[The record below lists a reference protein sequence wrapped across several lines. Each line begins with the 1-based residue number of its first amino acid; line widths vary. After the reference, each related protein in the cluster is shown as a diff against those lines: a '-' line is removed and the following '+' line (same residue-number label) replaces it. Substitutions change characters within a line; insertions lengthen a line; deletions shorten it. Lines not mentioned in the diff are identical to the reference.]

1 MMDGSELLLETI
13 KIEDGK
19 AQYLEYHQR
28 RVDRSRVQLLNLK
41 DRLDLREYLLDIP
54 QTGTYRCRVIYSDR
68 VHLVEY
74 IPYRY
79 IPRFKYIAVESS
91 IDYRYKYLDRSQIDE
106 IKTLYSNFDD
116 IIFIQNGRVCDTTI
130 ANIAILIDD
139 EWLTPK
145 TPLLEGTT
153 RERLID
159 SGFLKTADIR
169 VKDLKDAKAFAVM
182 NALSGFRV
190 IDKAYIKEER
200 SNESYSIG

>member
-1 MMDGSELLLETI
+1 LLLETI

-19 AQYLEYHQR
+19 ALYLEYHQR
-28 RVDRSRVQLLNLK
+28 RIDRSRTQLLNLQ
-41 DRLDLREYLLDIP
+41 DRLNLREHLIDMP
-54 QTGTYRCRVIYSDR
+54 QKGIYRCRVIYSDR

-74 IPYRY
+74 IPYSY
-79 IPRFKYIAVESS
+79 IPRYRYIAVESS

-106 IKTLYSNFDD
+106 IKTLYSDFDD
-116 IIFIQNGRVCDTTI
+116 IIFIQNGKVCDTTV

-159 SGFLKTADIR
+159 NGFLKTAEIE
-169 VKDLKDAKAFAVM
+169 VKDLKEAKSFAIM
-182 NALSGFRV
+182 NALSGFRIV
-190 IDKAYIKEER
+190 DKAYIKKER
-200 SNESYSIG
+200 NNESYTIG

>member
-1 MMDGSELLLETI
+1 MMDGSKLLLETI

-19 AQYLEYHQR
+19 PLHLEYHQKR
-28 RVDRSRVQLLNLK
+28 LDRSRTQLLNLQ
-41 DRLDLREYLLDIP
+41 DRLDLREHLLDTPPKGI
-54 QTGTYRCRVIYSDR
+54 YRCRVIYSDR

-74 IPYRY
+74 SPYRY
-79 IPRFKYIAVESS
+79 IPKFRYIAVESS
-91 IDYRYKYLDRSQIDE
+91 IDYRYKYLDRSQIDK
-106 IKTLYSNFDD
+106 IKTQYSDFDD
-116 IIFIQNGRVCDTTI
+116 IIFIQNGRVTDTTI
-130 ANIAILIDD
+130 ANIAIKIDN